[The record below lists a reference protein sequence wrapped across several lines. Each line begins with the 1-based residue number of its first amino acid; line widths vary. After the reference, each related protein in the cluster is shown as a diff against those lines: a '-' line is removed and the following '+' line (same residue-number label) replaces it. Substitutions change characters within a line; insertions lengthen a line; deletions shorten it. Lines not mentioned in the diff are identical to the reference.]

1 MQFWVRQAPGE
12 DKYVIGSDDPG
23 FNEFWKSLG
32 IESVTTKTP
41 LGSFQKFVLDDLVTH
56 TPGAGSMKGPDGHTY
71 PVGTTFQEI
80 QKPTTVRDR
89 IEQQEG
95 FYKWSDHKDDP
106 SLVVMKVKGTGEEQ
120 IDKAKLIALTMGL
133 TVPEPKVGGQNV
145 LTFFKKADL
154 DKVLF
159 TDTEYVPTIPAQ
171 PPTFIAKALP
181 GFGGSGQDGLPAT
194 NNRSDLAVLD
204 MIKPPASGHWI
215 RCGRHGVFW
224 NDQIQVRRVRDT
236 DGKMHWEV
244 MGQVVNGQ
252 DLSPAMP
259 SGSLHFQ
266 KADGQKF
273 DHYSYDQL
281 SYDSAT
287 GIITEKPGN
296 IGTYG
301 GYVGQTANGAVVEIA
316 TTTSYP
322 SITGVF
328 RVRIPDGLNVETELA
343 DAFTKMG
350 LDAGDAMADPTDQD
364 TNMLIK
370 QQVARAVLGPAGY
383 KKVMIGKVTE
393 ADLDEI
399 IKDNKAEALLA
410 SATMQHTFNGKQSVM
425 VDDAA
430 EAKKA
435 GFRFCYLGMS
445 NIGSIYAR
453 LKEGSGLWSNRTKW
467 MNGVE
472 GNAAS
477 ADSDNK
483 GGGTLGAFVRAGN
496 VKADGGSWGY
506 KCDGNPKFIVHPRV
520 MQRADWYAFDQSSD
534 SAYGRWMTHSSYGAD
549 RHGTYK
555 MTTSASE
562 ILFEDGIS
570 PRDIAGVAV
579 DDPDHKEKLIQWLK
593 ADGITEYNGIPLD
606 KFILVTNS
614 SHSRSFVAENLH
626 GLQEGVLP

>member
-1 MQFWVRQAPGE
+1 MLSKPKPIGADNFETMPDDVPQTIKADATPATIQSILEKVPVGTAILAAKMGAAGVYGKKADGWYNIETGNKLPANPVHVIEGASASIIPPGVEVPEFIPPSYEPKVDWKQTAEMVAKAEKAKALGEWAKKHKPVDNADALRALSYLQKAAPAGMQFWVRQAPGE

-393 ADLDEI
+393 ADLDEMC
-399 IKDNKAEALLA
+399 ALIETSLA
-410 SATMQHTFNGKQSVM
+410 QALDQ
-425 VDDAA
+425 
-430 EAKKA
+430 A
-435 GFRFCYLGMS
+435 GRQ
-445 NIGSIYAR
+445 R
-453 LKEGSGLWSNRTKW
+453 R
-467 MNGVE
+467 VP
-472 GNAAS
+472 
-477 ADSDNK
+477 
-483 GGGTLGAFVRAGN
+483 GA
-496 VKADGGSWGY
+496 
-506 KCDGNPKFIVHPRV
+506 
-520 MQRADWYAFDQSSD
+520 
-534 SAYGRWMTHSSYGAD
+534 GA
-549 RHGTYK
+549 
-555 MTTSASE
+555 
-562 ILFEDGIS
+562 
-570 PRDIAGVAV
+570 
-579 DDPDHKEKLIQWLK
+579 
-593 ADGITEYNGIPLD
+593 
-606 KFILVTNS
+606 
-614 SHSRSFVAENLH
+614 
-626 GLQEGVLP
+626 